1 MNIEQSH
8 LIVSVGTFVLPNL
21 KLITI
26 IIKLSVNN
34 VKYNSYVLNVLK
46 VVAVFT
52 SVSCKQII

>member
-26 IIKLSVNN
+26 IVKLSVNN